1 MLPLHIVVNFPTAQ
15 TPRPRSV
22 EADDLRSAAEG
33 RSGTVHVLRGT
44 AVDWIPRYVADLHT
58 SLADATSTITQAM
71 YPKIPGDED
80 TYVPIRFCKATMTP
94 VVGGQAKVLVGQE
107 SPAATTMMDSAIHE
121 GPDTLAWLVVN
132 LSTPAWG
139 LLRCVSVRMPLVP
152 LFALSSGRTGVTWHW
167 KYRRSTMNVPMVIKY

>member
-1 MLPLHIVVNFPTAQ
+1 MGLVDLRRIPARRRS
-15 TPRPRSV
+15 RPRSV

-44 AVDWIPRYVADLHT
+44 AVDWIPRRGRPAHFTRRRDIDDH
-58 SLADATSTITQAM
+58 
-71 YPKIPGDED
+71 PGN
-80 TYVPIRFCKATMTP
+80 VPQDSRRRRHVRPDSFLQGTMTP